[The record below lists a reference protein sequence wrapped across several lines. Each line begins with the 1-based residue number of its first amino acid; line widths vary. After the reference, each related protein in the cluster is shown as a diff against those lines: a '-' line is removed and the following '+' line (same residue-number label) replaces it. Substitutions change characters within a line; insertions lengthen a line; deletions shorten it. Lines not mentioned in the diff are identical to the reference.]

1 MYFCLF
7 VCYLFSDIGD
17 RTSALNIL
25 EYILH
30 YYVILVQSNRSKHS
44 SILTSHSKHKFCLLL
59 FGTVVTLP
67 ALPFSSLLRL
77 TRIPIVLLHDN
88 FTLDSE
94 LHGP

>member
-1 MYFCLF
+1 MRYGFRAADQKRSVKMDTFKLYAVGGGCCIQAL
-7 VCYLFSDIGD
+7 GD
-17 RTSALNIL
+17 EPYSRC
-25 EYILH
+25 
-30 YYVILVQSNRSKHS
+30 
-44 SILTSHSKHKFCLLL
+44 FCLLL